1 MERKTK
7 RLLDA
12 ILDYVDANE
21 GDILKGGLSIS
32 ITTEDMFDAPFKKE
46 LNIKFRYIDRNEL
59 KRYNDERRTE
69 K

>member
-21 GDILKGGLSIS
+21 GDILKNGLSIG
-32 ITTEDMFDAPFKKE
+32 IMTDNVFEEPFIKE
-46 LNIKFRYIDRNEL
+46 LNIKFKYIDRNEL
-59 KRYNDERRTE
+59 NRYNDERRTT

>member
-7 RLLDA
+7 RLLNA
-12 ILDYVDANE
+12 LLDYVYASKEDT
-21 GDILKGGLSIS
+21 LKGGLSIS
-32 ITTEDMFDAPFKKE
+32 ITTEDVFDAPFIKE
-46 LNIKFRYIDRNEL
+46 LNVKFKYIDRNEL